1 MWTKTHQPRKHR
13 HVCRKSTKREA
24 ISYTPINPCS
34 ARYNV
39 GVMTQLTPRSLPS
52 KAAVYAGVLCEQL
65 PNLRRRY
72 GVVSL
77 GLFGSY
83 VRGKQC
89 EASDLDVLVQ
99 FDERPLSLLDLINL
113 EHHLSDLLCVKVD
126 LVEKK
131 ALKPQ
136 IRERILQEVV
146 EW

>member
-1 MWTKTHQPRKHR
+1 
-13 HVCRKSTKREA
+13 
-24 ISYTPINPCS
+24 
-34 ARYNV
+34 
-39 GVMTQLTPRSLPS
+39 
-52 KAAVYAGVLCEQL
+52 VLCEQL

-83 VRGKQC
+83 VRGKQR